1 MAGWANHDAVLRQLQ
16 AAGLVIAGPLKLAT
30 GKRSERCFTEDD
42 HREKRG
48 WYYLHEWQI
57 EPGVLLLVGSFGIFQ
72 GDHANAQKVELSK
85 VCTSCGADVG
95 LRDKACHACGHVQFK
110 AREFSAEQI
119 AAFKAARAEDSKR
132 AAAERAAIAARA
144 SQWATA
150 VWRASAEI
158 ESGGHPYLL
167 RKHLSG
173 TGGSRVFGGND
184 GIMLDGAEAEDYK
197 HLASFAGSLV
207 VPLSDANGKIHGLQ
221 FIAEKADPKTGRD
234 KTYWPAG
241 MVVTAHSWIV
251 GGAPGKLLL
260 VAEGFATAVTLHEAS
275 GQPVA
280 VAFAANNLLPAAKE
294 LAKRTRGRAKLL
306 ICSDDDWLQR
316 CLECKTYTP
325 VDDPACRACGK
336 PHRQTNAGRARAADV
351 AMAIPQAADWLPHFA
366 DQRPVDRKG
375 PTDFND
381 LRAIE
386 GPQIVTA
393 QYTARLASLGW
404 QDLATAT
411 PRLVTTPAGQ
421 APSAG
426 GANGGGGAKA
436 RPPALAVMDVDELV
450 ERFIPLDDGTGDY
463 VFDAWTRKIVKRAQM
478 LALLPAGVRN
488 DDIKRHYR
496 WQARGAYYLD
506 QVGFDPAG
514 DDPAVA
520 LNTWQGW
527 PMQPKSGC
535 CQCLL
540 DLLYYL
546 CSTDADNDRLYK
558 WLLQWMAYPLQ
569 NPGAKMHTA
578 VIMHGPQGTGKS
590 TVFQALAEI
599 YGDYATVLNQRGLED
614 KFNADWSDSKLFILA
629 EEVVTRAEMW
639 HIKNELKELVT
650 GKWIRINPKGI
661 AAYRQRNHLNVIYLS
676 NADQPLPIEN
686 DDRRHCVIYTPPEQS
701 EETYDEVQLEL
712 ANGGLAAFYHH
723 LLHLD
728 LTGFHP
734 RKRPPMTRAKK
745 ALILLSAQSD
755 TRFLEE
761 WIDGTLGLP
770 VCPCIAPELYAQYLR
785 WCKQNGERNPRNS
798 AALYG
803 AINNQRGWTK
813 KKERIFASLTSSE
826 QIHRE
831 IITPPLEVIPRDRR
845 PTPGQKDIAWRTE
858 SAHAFSDAISRRG
871 QPMDEFDQ

>member
-1 MAGWANHDAVLRQLQ
+1 MAVWANYDAVLRQLR
-16 AAGLVIAGPLKLAT
+16 AAGLVIDGPLKLAT

-57 EPGVLLLVGSFGIFQ
+57 EPGVLLLVGSFGVFT

-85 VCTSCGADVG
+85 ICTSCGADVG

-110 AREFSAEQI
+110 AREFSAEQL
-119 AAFKAARAEDSKR
+119 AAFKAARAEDRKR
-132 AAAERAAIAARA
+132 AAAEQAALAARA

-158 ESGGHPYLL
+158 EPGGHPYLL

-173 TGGSRVFGGND
+173 TGGARVFGGND
-184 GIMLDGAEAEDYK
+184 GVMLDGAEAEDYK
-197 HLASFAGSLV
+197 RLASFAGSLV
-207 VPLSDANGKIHGLQ
+207 VPLSDANGKVHGLQ
-221 FIAEKADPKTGRD
+221 FIADKPDPKTGRD
-234 KTYWPAG
+234 KTYWPSG
-241 MVVTAHSWIV
+241 MVVTAHSWLI

-260 VAEGFATAVTLHEAS
+260 VAEGFATAVTLHEAA

-280 VAFAANNLLPAAKE
+280 VAFAANNLLPVSQE

-306 ICSDDDWLQR
+306 VCGDDDWLQR

-336 PHRQTNAGRARAADV
+336 PHRQNNAGRSRAADV

-366 DQRPVDRKG
+366 DQRPIDRKG

-404 QDLATAT
+404 QDLAAAT
-411 PRLVTTPAGQ
+411 PRPVTQPVGPAPRAG
-421 APSAG
+421 SAD
-426 GANGGGGAKA
+426 NGGRGKS
-436 RPPALAVMDVDELV
+436 RPPACAIMDIDDIVD
-450 ERFIPLDDGTGDY
+450 RFIPLDDGTGDY
-463 VFDAWTRKIVKRAQM
+463 VWDTWTRKIAKRSQM
-478 LALLPAGVRN
+478 VTLLPAGGRA
-488 DDIKRHYR
+488 DDIKRHYK
-496 WQARGAYYLD
+496 WQSRGAYYLD

-514 DDPAVA
+514 NDQNIA

-527 PMQPKSGC
+527 PMQAKSGS
-535 CQCLL
+535 CQHLL

-546 CSTDADNDRLYK
+546 CSGDKDCDTLYR

-569 NPGAKMHTA
+569 NPGAKMHSA

-590 TVFQALAEI
+590 TVFQTLAKI
-599 YGDYATVLNQRGLED
+599 YGDYATVLNQRALED

-650 GKWIRINPKGI
+650 GEWLRINPKNI
-661 AAYRQRNHLNVIYLS
+661 AAHRQRNHLNIIYLS

-686 DDRRHCVIYTPPEQS
+686 DDRRHCVVYTPPELS
-701 EETYDEVQLEL
+701 EESYDEVQLEL
-712 ANGGLAAFYHH
+712 EHGGVEAFYHH

-734 RKRPPMTRAKK
+734 RKRPPMTEAKRA
-745 ALILLSAQSD
+745 LMLLSAQSD
-755 TRFLEE
+755 TRFVAE
-761 WIDGTLGLP
+761 WIDGDLGLP
-770 VCPCIAPELYAQYLR
+770 VCPCLSTDLYAAYLL
-785 WCKQNGERNPRNS
+785 WCRHNGEKNPRNS
-798 AALYG
+798 AMFSG
-803 AINNQRGWTK
+803 AVRNMHGWK
-813 KKERIFASLTSSE
+813 KEKERIYESLTSTT
-826 QIHRE
+826 QINRA
-831 IITPPLEVIPRDRR
+831 IITPPADLIDQEHR
-845 PTPGQKDIAWRTE
+845 PDPSQKDIAWRT
-858 SAHAFSDAISRRG
+858 AGVAAFSAARQLRSG
-871 QPMDEFDQ
+871 NFEQGAP